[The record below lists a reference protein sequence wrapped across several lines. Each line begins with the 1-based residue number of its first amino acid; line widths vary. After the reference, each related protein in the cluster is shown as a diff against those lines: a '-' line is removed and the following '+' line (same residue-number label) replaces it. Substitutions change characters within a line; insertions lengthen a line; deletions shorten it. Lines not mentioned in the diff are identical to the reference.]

1 MKENLKR
8 FWVWIWGDSTP
19 STEPPGAS
27 SAYAIGFGVG
37 LNGGSVADAA
47 RLQYVLSRI
56 VPPGQQPTSNQIATA
71 VGMLNGGVAEAVV
84 IHTLLRSNT
93 KTTL

>member
-19 STEPPGAS
+19 STDPPGAS

-37 LNGGSVADAA
+37 LNGGSIADAA
-47 RLQYVLSRI
+47 GCNMFFQGLFLLVNS
-56 VPPGQQPTSNQIATA
+56 PP
-71 VGMLNGGVAEAVV
+71 V
-84 IHTLLRSNT
+84 T
-93 KTTL
+93 KLPPQWAC